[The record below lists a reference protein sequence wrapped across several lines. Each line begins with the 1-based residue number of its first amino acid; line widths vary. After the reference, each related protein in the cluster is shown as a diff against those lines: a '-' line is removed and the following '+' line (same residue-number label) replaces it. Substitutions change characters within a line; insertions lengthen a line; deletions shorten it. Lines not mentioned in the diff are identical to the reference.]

1 MLAALGRIGG
11 RAAKGA
17 VAKKI
22 TSRVKAKTTKV
33 SKDKLIGRSG
43 SSTSMSSAS
52 PTASPSAPRSSISIS
67 TSVSGDPLQSINQ
80 SLTKIETLLKGSLA
94 LDQMRADQRRR

>member
-11 RAAKGA
+11 GAAKGA

-22 TSRVKAKTTKV
+22 TSGVKAKTIRV

-52 PTASPSAPRSSISIS
+52 PTTSPSASACTTRCTTSRRSSDSFRLM
-67 TSVSGDPLQSINQ
+67 TVGDIYF
-80 SLTKIETLLKGSLA
+80 IVEY
-94 LDQMRADQRRR
+94 

>member
-43 SSTSMSSAS
+43 SSTSMSSA
-52 PTASPSAPRSSISIS
+52 PGSSLFRAEEGNEI
-67 TSVSGDPLQSINQ
+67 
-80 SLTKIETLLKGSLA
+80 
-94 LDQMRADQRRR
+94 LDGGAWG